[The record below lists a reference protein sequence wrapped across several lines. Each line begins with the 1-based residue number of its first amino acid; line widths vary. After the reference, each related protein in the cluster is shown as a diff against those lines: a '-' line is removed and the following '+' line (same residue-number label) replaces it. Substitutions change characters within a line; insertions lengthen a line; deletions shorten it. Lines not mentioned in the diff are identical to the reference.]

1 MLAPPVDDGF
11 LTVQVGQLGIISFK
25 KTWNWGIYGLYPRD
39 IPMNIPWNPHFE
51 WWNRHEA
58 LVWLLHTPMSCAF
71 ATRFCSIH
79 TIHYTLIGSTLLLS
93 VLKPFWFLSLLL
105 KSLTASMASCFK
117 SQFWWRFV
125 VNLQRL
131 CSCPDRPLVDVGW
144 CWLHPKLL
152 VTTGSHWWRKATGSF
167 TVGHLATRDIRMV
180 GQTRGGAVGVLS
192 GYNHGTLKKLG
203 YHMGIGL
210 PNTCK

>member
-1 MLAPPVDDGF
+1 
-11 LTVQVGQLGIISFK
+11 
-25 KTWNWGIYGLYPRD
+25 
-39 IPMNIPWNPHFE
+39 MNIPWNPHFE
-51 WWNRHEA
+51 RWNRHEA
-58 LVWLLHTPMSCAF
+58 LVWLLQTPMSCAF

-93 VLKPFWFLSLLL
+93 VLKPFWFFSLLV
-105 KSLTASMASCFK
+105 KSLMASMASCFK

-167 TVGHLATRDIRMV
+167 TVGHLAIRDIRGPFKNRWRRFLIGWWKLISTQLIRFMYMV

-192 GYNHGTLKKLG
+192 GYNHGILKKLG
-203 YHMGIGL
+203 YYMGIYGIGL
-210 PNTCK
+210 PNKCK